1 MVQGFEHTALA
12 SPDPEKL
19 AQWYVDAFG
28 FVINYHSASSKT
40 CFVKAPN
47 GSMLEI
53 ILANPNPRPPQTL
66 RDVGIRHLAVAVTDF
81 DAAYAKLKSMGV
93 AFLSEPENNKGN
105 RLVFFTDPDGNYL
118 HLLQREK
125 PLP

>member
-19 AQWYVDAFG
+19 AQWYVEAFG
-28 FVINYHSASSKT
+28 FTINYHSATSKT
-40 CFVKAPN
+40 TFVKAPN

-53 ILANPNPRPPQTL
+53 ILSSGNPRAPQTL
-66 RDVGIRHLAVAVTDF
+66 RDVGLRHLAVAVTDF
-81 DAAYAKLKSMGV
+81 DAAYARLKSMGT
-93 AFLSEPENNKGN
+93 AFLGEPETSKGN
-105 RLVFFTDPDGNYL
+105 RIVFFTDPDGNYL

-125 PLP
+125 PL

>member
-28 FVINYHSASSKT
+28 FTINYHSPSSKT
-40 CFVKAPN
+40 TFVKAPN

-53 ILANPNPRPPQTL
+53 ITSNGKPRAPQTL

-81 DAAYAKLKSMGV
+81 DAAYARLKSMGV
-93 AFLSEPENNKGN
+93 AFLGEPETSKGN
-105 RLVFFTDPDGNYL
+105 RVVFFTDPDGNYL

-125 PLP
+125 PI